1 MKNRQKKA
9 IKKGLTFVLTTV
21 LAVGIASGN
30 VLQLAGAGNVA
41 DKTAVSGQQDTVKT
55 EKETKKTPDKKL
67 DTPNSKP
74 GINNDAKKDH
84 EQQGDIDKQKD
95 NSNQKPD
102 NKKDLKDIDSK
113 KNQEKGSDK
122 KNKEGDKKDSEK
134 DKQKDKKALNTVP
147 IIGTKTDNGLKVSVT
162 APKGSFPEGTQL
174 QITALSKDTAT
185 SMVKSVSKN
194 MVAQG
199 FDISF
204 FDKNGNKV
212 QPKNGNTVDVRFT
225 AQSGSSLNQ
234 DDKDYQKASDKLAV
248 YHVEGKSSLE
258 KMATFVAPQKGAST
272 QVAVKASG
280 FSPYVV
286 ARNLGAPADGK
297 MVDVKITKFEIQN
310 TDHTTAKSLYH
321 TDTFLLMM
329 NWDASSLGSD
339 IHQGDYFD
347 VTLPDAMWF
356 PSDTTKRTF
365 NLTDSNGN
373 VVATA
378 HVNPGPMDAPVEKS
392 MLSLAKV

>member
-1 MKNRQKKA
+1 MKNRQKKV

-55 EKETKKTPDKKL
+55 EQETKKTPDKKL
-67 DTPNSKP
+67 DIPNSKP

-84 EQQGDIDKQKD
+84 EQQGDIDKHKD

-113 KNQEKGSDK
+113 KNQEKDSDK

-147 IIGTKTDNGLKVSVT
+147 IIGTKTDNGLKVSVM

-174 QITALSKDTAT
+174 QITALSKDTAI

-199 FDISF
+199 IDISF

-212 QPKNGNTVDVRFT
+212 QPKNGNTVDVQFT
-225 AQSGSSLNQ
+225 AQSGSSLSQ
-234 DDKDYQKASDKLAV
+234 DDKDYQKASDELAV

-258 KMATFVAPQKGAST
+258 KMATFAAPQKGAST
-272 QVAVKASG
+272 
-280 FSPYVV
+280 
-286 ARNLGAPADGK
+286 
-297 MVDVKITKFEIQN
+297 
-310 TDHTTAKSLYH
+310 
-321 TDTFLLMM
+321 
-329 NWDASSLGSD
+329 
-339 IHQGDYFD
+339 
-347 VTLPDAMWF
+347 
-356 PSDTTKRTF
+356 
-365 NLTDSNGN
+365 
-373 VVATA
+373 
-378 HVNPGPMDAPVEKS
+378 
-392 MLSLAKV
+392 